1 MEPVSILI
9 GAAVGL
15 VGGLVIALVVASRQ
29 SNPLRDAL
37 ESAKSDA
44 ETARKE
50 RDAANGRVIELSTQL
65 NERERSHSERV
76 QAYEDAKKAME
87 DSFDAISLRN
97 LKQALEEHKKLSDTD
112 LTQRA
117 KSIEEMLRPFQER
130 LKDLDGHN
138 RDIEK
143 QRAEAYG
150 ELLQQIKTLGEQQSG
165 LTKETNRL
173 VKALQDPGSAG
184 SWGEMVL
191 ERVVE
196 MAGLEEHYTFD
207 QQSTTSSDDGDQRPD
222 MIINLPGG
230 RTLIIDSKAP
240 MRAYMEGLETPDEE
254 GRATFFRAHGGK
266 LYEHAKELKRRDYSK
281 RDGAPD
287 FTVMFIPSESA
298 FRTAVEA
305 RPALIE
311 ECMECNVVLATPT
324 TLLALL
330 RAVNYGWQQEKLAQ
344 LAREV
349 QKDGSQL
356 YERICKIVDDY
367 NKLGKALKQAGNA
380 YNEFGSSLE
389 ARVLPAARRFK
400 DNGVQS
406 NKDLALIEPIEVSPR
421 PLTSDELTRQAALGF
436 AETEET
442 SHSTEPGA

>member
-1 MEPVSILI
+1 MDPVSII
-9 GAAVGL
+9 VGAVVGL
-15 VGGLVIALVVASRQ
+15 VGGLVIALVVSGRQ
-29 SNPLRDAL
+29 SKPLRDAL
-37 ESAKSDA
+37 DSAKNEADS
-44 ETARKE
+44 ARKE
-50 RDAANGRVIELSTQL
+50 RDLANGKVIELSTQI
-65 NERERSHSERV
+65 NERERAHEARI

-87 DSFDAISLRN
+87 DSFDAISLKN
-97 LKQALEEHKKLSDTD
+97 LKQAIEEHKKLADGDMT
-112 LTQRA
+112 LRA
-117 KSIEEMLRPFQER
+117 KSIEEMLKPFQER

-138 RDIEK
+138 RDIER

-150 ELLQQIKTLGEQQSG
+150 ELLQQIKSLGEQQGG

-207 QQSTTSSDDGDQRPD
+207 QQSTTASDEGAQRPD
-222 MIINLPGG
+222 MVVNLPGG

-240 MRAYMEGLETPDEE
+240 MRAYMEGLETPEEE
-254 GRATFFRAHGGK
+254 GRATFFRAHSGK
-266 LYEHAKELKRRDYSK
+266 LFEHAKELKRRDYSK

-305 RPALIE
+305 RPSLIE
-311 ECMECNVVLATPT
+311 ECMECNVVIATPT

-330 RAVNYGWQQEKLAQ
+330 RAVNYGWQQEKLAL

-349 QKDGSQL
+349 QKDGAL
-356 YERICKIVDDY
+356 VYERIAKIVDDY
-367 NKLGKALKQAGNA
+367 NKLGRALKQAGAAFND
-380 YNEFGSSLE
+380 FGSSLE
-389 ARVLPAARRFK
+389 TRVLPAARRFK
-400 DNGVQS
+400 DGGVQS
-406 NKDLALIEPIEVSPR
+406 NKEIAVVEPIEVSPR
-421 PLTSDELTRQAALGF
+421 ALTADELTRQSALGF
-436 AETEET
+436 ADHE
-442 SHSTEPGA
+442 